1 MRKDLVWD
9 KRRSSLILLL
19 RKNLFIMNRNE
30 IKTQIFSGFSDSLPS
45 SPRKSRRYL
54 EVLVWDLVWNED
66 MITEVGKM
74 KLGMV

>member
-30 IKTQIFSGFSDSLPS
+30 IKTQIFSGFSDSLRS
-45 SPRKSRRYL
+45 SPRKYRRYL